1 MQQRYKINICW
12 GGKYAHDYFFIF
24 LLFSSQYPS
33 QFLCFPLQRQKK
45 KKKKHSILAR
55 YVLICGYKTYYN
67 QRVYLEFPTGIKRT
81 VHFSSTQIAAGNT
94 GIDQETFAFEQLAFS
109 TSSKYQQVGPNL
121 LHA

>member
-1 MQQRYKINICW
+1 M
-12 GGKYAHDYFFIF
+12 
-24 LLFSSQYPS
+24 FSTAKT
-33 QFLCFPLQRQKK
+33 KK
-45 KKKKHSILAR
+45 KNSVLAR
-55 YVLICGYKTYYN
+55 YVIICGYNKTYYN

-81 VHFSSTQIAAGNT
+81 VHFLSTRIAAGNT